1 MRFPT
6 QEPMIAALAN
16 DIANGLEN
24 YQGDFPAPPVSPEDL
39 RSALADYLAMR
50 EMAMGAA
57 AAAEQGTASKDEA
70 LETLTNLMKANLRYA
85 ENTTKFNAGKL
96 KKLGWGGRGERTSLE
111 APGAPRALEIVSTRE
126 GWVLLDWKNPVDGGR
141 VAAYKVQK
149 RNRSNGSWRDVGMAI
164 ESEIILSD
172 QERGTEMDYRVLA
185 VNKAG
190 ESGPSPIVTMVL

>member
-164 ESEIILSD
+164 ESEVILSD